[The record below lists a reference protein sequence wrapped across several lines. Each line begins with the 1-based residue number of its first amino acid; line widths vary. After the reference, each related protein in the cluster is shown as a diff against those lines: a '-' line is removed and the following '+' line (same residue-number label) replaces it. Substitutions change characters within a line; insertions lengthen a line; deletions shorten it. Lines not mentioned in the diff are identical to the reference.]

1 MVQGGF
7 AGAAVQLKAMALED
21 DAVAVR
27 LVGPV
32 GGTESHV
39 AAAKVSALA
48 CCEAADVPYKSTAST
63 T

>member
-7 AGAAVQLKAMALED
+7 AGAAVQLKAMVLEEA
-21 DAVAVR
+21 AVAVR

-32 GGTESHV
+32 GGTEPQV

-48 CCEAADVPYKSTAST
+48 CCEEGDVPYKSTAST